1 MGSSA
6 RVALSAAL
14 AVPVAIALFLIMFKL
29 IDRDYRAGRSQKPA
43 KSLISSCL
51 TRPSKPI

>member
-14 AVPVAIALFLIMFKL
+14 AVPVAVALFFIMFKL
-29 IDRDYRAGRSQKPA
+29 IDRDYEQDDSKAGRS
-43 KSLISSCL
+43 LISWYP
-51 TRPSKPI
+51 TRRSKPI